1 MLCLGGSVKA
11 TPLFSQLNG
20 EKISVEKIKELFGKC
35 AKFINGFIS
44 KNKFKVLIG
53 SIIGVI
59 AIIAVV
65 VGCTSI
71 KGDNNVIV
79 KGNNDSVTNTEHL
92 LTNSSNVCI
101 AENCNCPC
109 KHIGE

>member
-1 MLCLGGSVKA
+1 M
-11 TPLFSQLNG
+11 
-20 EKISVEKIKELFGKC
+20 EKIKALFGKC

-53 SIIGVI
+53 SIVGVI

-79 KGNNDSVTNTEHL
+79 KGNNDSVTNSEHL
-92 LTNSSNVCI
+92 GTNASNVCI

>member
-1 MLCLGGSVKA
+1 M
-11 TPLFSQLNG
+11 
-20 EKISVEKIKELFGKC
+20 EKIKEFIGKC
-35 AKFINGFIS
+35 AKFVNGFIT

-53 SIIGVI
+53 SIIGVV
-59 AIIAVV
+59 AIIVV
-65 VGCTSI
+65 IVGCTSI

-79 KGNNDSVTNTEHL
+79 KGNNDTVTNTERL
-92 LTNSSNVCI
+92 LTSSSYVCV

>member
-1 MLCLGGSVKA
+1 M
-11 TPLFSQLNG
+11 
-20 EKISVEKIKELFGKC
+20 EKIKALFSKC
-35 AKFINGFIS
+35 AKFVNGFIS

-53 SIIGVI
+53 SIVGVI
-59 AIIAVV
+59 AIIVV
-65 VGCTSI
+65 IVGGTSI

-79 KGNNDSVTNTEHL
+79 KGNNDSVTNTERL
-92 LTNSSNVCI
+92 LTSSSYVCV

>member
-1 MLCLGGSVKA
+1 M
-11 TPLFSQLNG
+11 
-20 EKISVEKIKELFGKC
+20 EKIKEFIGKC
-35 AKFINGFIS
+35 AKFINDVVT
-44 KNKFKVLIG
+44 KNKYKVLIG

-79 KGNNDSVTNTEHL
+79 KGNNDSVTNTERL
-92 LTNSSNVCI
+92 LTTSSNVCI

>member
-1 MLCLGGSVKA
+1 M
-11 TPLFSQLNG
+11 
-20 EKISVEKIKELFGKC
+20 EKIKEFIGKC
-35 AKFINGFIS
+35 AKFVNGFIS

-53 SIIGVI
+53 SIVGVV
-59 AIIAVV
+59 AIIAVI
-65 VGCTSI
+65 VGGTSL

-79 KGNNDSVTNTEHL
+79 KGNNDSVTNTERL
-92 LTNSSNVCI
+92 LTSSSYVCV

>member
-1 MLCLGGSVKA
+1 M
-11 TPLFSQLNG
+11 
-20 EKISVEKIKELFGKC
+20 EKFKEFFKKC
-35 AKFINGFIS
+35 IRFINGFVT

-59 AIIAVV
+59 VIVV
-65 VGCTSI
+65 VIVGCTSI

-79 KGNNDSVTNTEHL
+79 KGNNDNVTNSEHL
-92 LTNSSNVCI
+92 GTNASYVCI

>member
-1 MLCLGGSVKA
+1 M
-11 TPLFSQLNG
+11 
-20 EKISVEKIKELFGKC
+20 EKIKEFIGKC
-35 AKFINGFIS
+35 GKFINGFIS

-53 SIIGVI
+53 SIVGVI
-59 AIIAVV
+59 AIIVV
-65 VGCTSI
+65 IVGCTSI

-79 KGNNDSVTNTEHL
+79 KGNNDSVTNTERL
-92 LTNSSNVCI
+92 LTSSSYVCV

>member
-1 MLCLGGSVKA
+1 M
-11 TPLFSQLNG
+11 
-20 EKISVEKIKELFGKC
+20 EKIKEFIGKC
-35 AKFINGFIS
+35 AKFVNGFIS

-53 SIIGVI
+53 SIVGVI
-59 AIIAVV
+59 AIIVV
-65 VGCTSI
+65 IVGCTSI

-79 KGNNDSVTNTEHL
+79 KGNNDSVTNTERL
-92 LTNSSNVCI
+92 LTTSSNVCI

>member
-1 MLCLGGSVKA
+1 M
-11 TPLFSQLNG
+11 
-20 EKISVEKIKELFGKC
+20 SVEKFKEFFKKC
-35 AKFINGFIS
+35 IGFINGFVT

-53 SIIGVI
+53 GVIGVI
-59 AIIAVV
+59 VIVV
-65 VGCTSI
+65 VIVGCTSI

-79 KGNNDSVTNTEHL
+79 KGNNDNVTNSEHL
-92 LTNSSNVCI
+92 GTNASYVCI

>member
-1 MLCLGGSVKA
+1 M
-11 TPLFSQLNG
+11 
-20 EKISVEKIKELFGKC
+20 EKIKEFIKKC
-35 AKFINGFIS
+35 VGFIGGVVS
-44 KNKFKVLIG
+44 KNKYKVLIG
-53 SIIGVI
+53 TIVGVI

-79 KGNNDSVTNTEHL
+79 KGNNDSVTNTERL
-92 LTNSSNVCI
+92 LTSSSYVCV

>member
-1 MLCLGGSVKA
+1 M
-11 TPLFSQLNG
+11 
-20 EKISVEKIKELFGKC
+20 EKIKEFIGKC

-44 KNKFKVLIG
+44 KNKFKVLFG
-53 SIIGVI
+53 SIIGVV
-59 AIIAVV
+59 AIIVVV

-79 KGNNDSVTNTEHL
+79 KGNNDTVTNTERL
-92 LTNSSNVCI
+92 LTSSSYICV

>member
-1 MLCLGGSVKA
+1 M
-11 TPLFSQLNG
+11 
-20 EKISVEKIKELFGKC
+20 EIDKIVEKIKELFGKC
-35 AKFINGFIS
+35 AKFIIGFVT
-44 KNKFKVLIG
+44 KNKFKVFIG
-53 SIIGVI
+53 GVIGVI
-59 AIIAVV
+59 VIVAVI

-79 KGNNDSVTNTEHL
+79 KGNNDSVTNSENL
-92 LTNSSNVCI
+92 GTNASYVCI

>member
-1 MLCLGGSVKA
+1 M
-11 TPLFSQLNG
+11 
-20 EKISVEKIKELFGKC
+20 EKIKEFIGKC
-35 AKFINGFIS
+35 AKFINS
-44 KNKFKVLIG
+44 VVTKNKYKVLIC
-53 SIIGVI
+53 SIVGVI

-79 KGNNDSVTNTEHL
+79 KGNNDSVTNTERL
-92 LTNSSNVCI
+92 LTSSSYVCV

>member
-1 MLCLGGSVKA
+1 M
-11 TPLFSQLNG
+11 
-20 EKISVEKIKELFGKC
+20 EKIKEFIGKC
-35 AKFINGFIS
+35 AKFINSIVS
-44 KNKFKVLIG
+44 KNKYKVLIG
-53 SIIGVI
+53 SIVGVI
-59 AIIAVV
+59 AIIVAV

-79 KGNNDSVTNTEHL
+79 KGNNDSVTNTERL
-92 LTNSSNVCI
+92 LTSSSYVCV

>member
-1 MLCLGGSVKA
+1 M
-11 TPLFSQLNG
+11 
-20 EKISVEKIKELFGKC
+20 EKIKEFIGKC

-53 SIIGVI
+53 SIIGVV
-59 AIIAVV
+59 AIIVVV

-79 KGNNDSVTNTEHL
+79 KGNNDSVTNTERL
-92 LTNSSNVCI
+92 LTTPSNVCI

>member
-1 MLCLGGSVKA
+1 M
-11 TPLFSQLNG
+11 
-20 EKISVEKIKELFGKC
+20 EKIKEFIGKC

-53 SIIGVI
+53 SIVGVT
-59 AIIAVV
+59 AIIVV
-65 VGCTSI
+65 IVGCTSI

-79 KGNNDSVTNTEHL
+79 KGNNDTVTNTERL
-92 LTNSSNVCI
+92 LTSSSYVCV

>member
-1 MLCLGGSVKA
+1 MV
-11 TPLFSQLNG
+11 
-20 EKISVEKIKELFGKC
+20 KIKDFFKKC
-35 AKFINGFIS
+35 VDFIGGVVS
-44 KNKFKVLIG
+44 KNKYKVLIG
-53 SIIGVI
+53 SVVGVI
-59 AIIAVV
+59 AIVAVI

-79 KGNNDSVTNTEHL
+79 KGNNDSVTNTERL
-92 LTNSSNVCI
+92 LTSSSYVCV

>member
-1 MLCLGGSVKA
+1 MGGSVKA

-20 EKISVEKIKELFGKC
+20 VRNSVEKIKEFIGKC
-35 AKFINGFIS
+35 AKFINGVVT
-44 KNKFKVLIG
+44 KNKYKVLIG
-53 SIIGVI
+53 SIVGVI

-71 KGDNNVIV
+71 NGDNNVIV
-79 KGNNDSVTNTEHL
+79 KGNNDSVTNTERL
-92 LTNSSNVCI
+92 LTSSSYVCV